1 LGQVGAVLKDT
12 IESFTRSTLSFL
24 KVEKVRAP
32 KIIRDALTQT
42 ATFSEYEINILDL
55 PIVQRLR
62 RIHQT
67 ALAMLTYPCA
77 GHNRFQHSLGVA
89 NIVEKIAR
97 SLRSRPRHEGLIYD
111 KDVKELRLAAL
122 LHDVGHGPFSH
133 PSEEILEH
141 IPEVD
146 SELKTNPKF
155 SKCQDKPHEMLS
167 YLIVHSD
174 TFKEII
180 KKLNDIYGQNIDIN
194 RVANMI
200 VGDMDDPHREAY
212 ISDMINGSFDADKL
226 DYMPRDAYFSGLKME
241 VDIDRIAY
249 TCFVDLRGA
258 PHRRSLGIDISGA
271 HNLEQILFNKILL
284 FSSMYHHHKVRAA
297 MCMLKSIFEII
308 RDRKLTI
315 DNRTFDNAVDFL
327 SIDDYDLMASFAKE
341 RYLKEVIENIRNRQL
356 LKRALVISRKTVKN
370 PLDYQRLTK
379 LAEDPNRLRELRE
392 LIVDEMARQGSECS
406 VYELWIDLPK
416 PPSLREPSQTLV
428 KLTENAYVM
437 LDEVF
442 PADWWLTAYGETKWK
457 GHVFSPP
464 QLNTRKVANEAAKR
478 VFSNYLGVDFADIPS
493 TPPM

>member
-1 LGQVGAVLKDT
+1 MLKDA
-12 IESFTRSTLSFL
+12 IESFANSKLSSIDI
-24 KVEKVRAP
+24 EKVRAA

-42 ATFSEYEINILDL
+42 ATFPAYEISIIDL
-55 PIVQRLR
+55 PVVQRLR

-77 GHNRFQHSLGVA
+77 SHNRFEHSLGVA
-89 NIVEKIAR
+89 NIVEKIAKT
-97 SLRSRPRHEGLIYD
+97 LCSRPTCRGLISD
-111 KDVKELRLAAL
+111 KDIKELRVAAL

-133 PSEEILEH
+133 PTEEILMQ
-141 IPEVD
+141 IPEVQ

-155 SKCQDKPHEMLS
+155 SKSQDKPHEMLS
-167 YLIVHSD
+167 YLIVRSD
-174 TFKEII
+174 AFKQIM
-180 KKLNDIYGQNIDIN
+180 KKINGIYAENIDIN

-200 VGDMDDPHREAY
+200 VGDMDDPDREAY
-212 ISDMINGSFDADKL
+212 ISDLINGSFDADKL

-258 PHRRSLGIDISGA
+258 AYRRNLGVDISGA

-297 MCMLKSIFEII
+297 ICMLKSIFEII
-308 RDRKLTI
+308 WDKKLQI
-315 DNRTFDNAVDFL
+315 ENRSFDNAMDFL
-327 SIDDYDLMASFAKE
+327 SIDDYDLLSSFARE
-341 RYLKEVIENIRNRQL
+341 HYLKEWIENIRNRQL

-370 PLDYQRLTK
+370 PLDYQRLV
-379 LAEDPNRLRELRE
+379 RLSEYPAVLRDLRE
-392 LIVDEMARQGSECS
+392 LIVDEMTARGTPCS

-428 KLTENAYVM
+428 KLTEKAYVM

-464 QLNTRKVANEAAKR
+464 KLITRKVAMDAAKK
-478 VFSNYLGVDFADIPS
+478 VFSTYLGVEFDDTAS

>member
-1 LGQVGAVLKDT
+1 MLKDT
-12 IESFTRSTLSFL
+12 IDSFTGSTLSAL
-24 KVEKVRAP
+24 RIEKVRAP

-42 ATFSEYEINILDL
+42 ATFSEYEINIIDL

-97 SLRSRPRHEGLIYD
+97 SLRSRPRHSGLINE
-111 KDVKELRLAAL
+111 KDIKELRLAAL

-133 PSEEILEH
+133 PSEEILKH
-141 IPEVD
+141 VPEVK

-167 YLIVHSD
+167 YLIVHSE

-180 KKLNDIYGQNIDIN
+180 KKINGIYSENIDID

-200 VGDMDDPHREAY
+200 VGDMDDPDREAY
-212 ISDMINGSFDADKL
+212 ISDMINGSFDSDKL

-258 PHRRSLGIDISGA
+258 TYRRSLGIDISGA

-308 RDRKLTI
+308 RDKKLYI
-315 DNRTFDNAVDFL
+315 DNRSFDNAVDFL
-327 SIDDYDLMASFAKE
+327 SIDDYDLMSLFAKE

-370 PLDYQRLTK
+370 PPDYQRLIK
-379 LAEDPNRLRELRE
+379 LAEDPNRIRELRE
-392 LIVDEMARQGSECS
+392 LIVDEMARQGSGCS
-406 VYELWIDLPK
+406 VYELWIDLPD

-428 KLTENAYVM
+428 KLTEKDYVM
-437 LDEVF
+437 LDKVF

-457 GHVFSPP
+457 GHVFCPP
-464 QLNTRKVANEAAKR
+464 QLNIRKVANEAAKK
-478 VFSNYLGVDFADIPS
+478 VFESYLGVGFEDAPS